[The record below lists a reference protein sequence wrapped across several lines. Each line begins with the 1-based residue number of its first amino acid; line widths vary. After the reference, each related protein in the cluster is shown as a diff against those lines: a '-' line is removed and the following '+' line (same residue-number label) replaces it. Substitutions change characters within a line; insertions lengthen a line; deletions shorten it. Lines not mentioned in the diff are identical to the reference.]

1 MHRAFGRTGLGGAE
15 GGSALVRGGRQDLV
29 RQALRPLA
37 GPAVRRLLRE
47 MQWWSVRSELSRTRV
62 SDPFPHVIATH
73 RTPLFRPLLRL
84 DERLQRN
91 KVVNLR
97 LAAERLDGLVLGP
110 GQRLSFWGLVGK
122 PTRRRGFVDGLVLNR
137 GRLESGVGGGLC
149 QMTNLLFWMTL
160 HTPLEVVERWR
171 HGYDVFPDAGRTV
184 PFGSG
189 ATCAWPVLD
198 LQIVNPTSA
207 SFRLSLDVGE
217 THLAGEWTAT
227 RPSQVHYAIEER
239 AHRITRDGPGT
250 FVRRNELWRL
260 ESDEASAVTTER
272 FLVANEALLMYEPF
286 LPGAGES
293 CAAAGSVEQV
303 RRPDAIDGFS
313 GAAEPE
319 PAQDER
325 GASGGRTDGLTQD

>member
-1 MHRAFGRTGLGGAE
+1 MC
-15 GGSALVRGGRQDLV
+15 SSDL
-29 RQALRPLA
+29 
-37 GPAVRRLLRE
+37 
-47 MQWWSVRSELSRTRV
+47 
-62 SDPFPHVIATH
+62 
-73 RTPLFRPLLRL
+73 
-84 DERLQRN
+84 
-91 KVVNLR
+91 
-97 LAAERLDGLVLGP
+97 
-110 GQRLSFWGLVGK
+110 
-122 PTRRRGFVDGLVLNR
+122 GLVLNR

-239 AHRITRDGPGT
+239 AHRITHDGPGT

>member
-1 MHRAFGRTGLGGAE
+1 
-15 GGSALVRGGRQDLV
+15 VRSGRQDLV
-29 RQALRPLA
+29 RRALRPLA

-110 GQRLSFWGLVGK
+110 GQRMSFWRLVGK

-189 ATCAWPVLD
+189 ATCAWPVLN

-227 RPSQVHYAIEER
+227 RPSQVRYAIEER

-303 RRPDAIDGFS
+303 QRPDAVDGFS
-313 GAAEPE
+313 GDAEPD
-319 PAQDER
+319 PAQDEC